1 MRSVGLRVDP
11 WVKHGLLRFQAAR
24 PTTFGLEMHL
34 AIIHRSIVEFDPGII
49 VIDPI
54 TNLLSVGE
62 TAEVKAM
69 LTRLIDYMKG
79 RHITALFTSLTGAE
93 GEIERTDVGISS
105 LMDTWILLSNIES
118 SGERNRGLYVLKSR
132 GMAHSNQI
140 REFNMSHKGIELT
153 NVYLGAGGV
162 LTGAARV
169 AQESREK
176 ADAAKYKQEIA
187 QKRRELDQKRQA
199 LTARIAELQSEYD
212 SREDEIQM
220 LTREERE
227 WELGLGSDRYEMA
240 RIRQSRTTGSSKQGD
255 VNGSQSPKIK
265 WNKKD

>member
-1 MRSVGLRVDP
+1 
-11 WVKHGLLRFQAAR
+11 
-24 PTTFGLEMHL
+24 MHL

-162 LTGAARV
+162 PTGAARV

-176 ADAAKYKQEIA
+176 ADAAKYRHEIA
-187 QKRRELDQKRQA
+187 RKRRELDQKRQA